1 MTKFKIAKTVGATL
15 IGVNFLKSFIDN
27 TLRTRITEPQKGS
40 VIYCDMF
47 FGRAEHSG
55 IFIDENNIVELDGSG
70 EIQLVSPKQFITS
83 KNLLQGTAMSIYVS
97 CNNKKSVGSELV
109 AQRALAMVGQRR
121 NYNFLLDNCHQFCC
135 GCLTG
140 EFNNNNKFLWQLKK
154 IAKQEIQAKEWRIWS
169 NF

>member
-1 MTKFKIAKTVGATL
+1 
-15 IGVNFLKSFIDN
+15 
-27 TLRTRITEPQKGS
+27 
-40 VIYCDMF
+40 
-47 FGRAEHSG
+47 
-55 IFIDENNIVELDGSG
+55 
-70 EIQLVSPKQFITS
+70 
-83 KNLLQGTAMSIYVS
+83 MSIYVS